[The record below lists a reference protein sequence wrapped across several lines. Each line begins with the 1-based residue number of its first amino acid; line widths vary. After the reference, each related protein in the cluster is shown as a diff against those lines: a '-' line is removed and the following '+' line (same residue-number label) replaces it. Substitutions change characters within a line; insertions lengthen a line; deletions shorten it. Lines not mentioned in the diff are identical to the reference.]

1 MTEHLS
7 GYQARDR
14 EIVDY
19 QMYSLGKTDL
29 WFRGPEIKNLEP
41 GKYFVCIGAAQ
52 TFGCF
57 CEKPF
62 PKLLQEEFDLPVLN
76 LGYGGAGPYFFL
88 KHQQLF
94 DYINAAKFVIVQV
107 MSGRSE
113 NNSLFDSGG
122 LEFLTRRSDGV
133 SLSADAAY
141 KEVLEGGDVWQKVP
155 FQVPFGKRYFRRIT
169 KIFGAKKT
177 KKLVAETRN
186 NWINNYQ
193 SLLNQITVPKI
204 LFWFSK
210 RQPAYKDRY
219 KSLGTLFN
227 EFPQLVNSTMVEQIK
242 VFSDD
247 YVECVSKRGIP
258 QPLFSRFTNE
268 PATVDPELDRKDL
281 GGKIWT
287 HNIYYPSPEMHVD
300 AAKVLAPICSRYLYK
315 AHIL

>member
-1 MTEHLS
+1 MSVTEHLS
-7 GYQARDR
+7 GYQKRDR

-29 WFRGPEIKNLEP
+29 WFRGPEIEYLEP
-41 GKYFVCIGAAQ
+41 GKYIACIGAAQ

-62 PKLLQEEFDLPVLN
+62 PKLLQKEFDLPVLN

-88 KHQQLF
+88 KHQPLL
-94 DYINAAKFVIVQV
+94 DYINTAKFVIIQV

-113 NNSLFDSGG
+113 SNSLFDSGG

-133 SLSADAAY
+133 RLGANAAY
-141 KEVLEGGDVWQKVP
+141 KEVLEGDVWQKVP
-155 FQVPFGKRYFRRIT
+155 FGKRYVRGIT

-177 KKLVAETRN
+177 KRLIAETRH

-193 SLLNQITVPKI
+193 SLLNQIAVPKI

-210 RQPAYKDRY
+210 RQPAYKDRF
-219 KSLGTLFN
+219 KRLGTLFN
-227 EFPQLVNSTMVEQIK
+227 EFPQLVNLSMVEQIK

-247 YVECVSKRGIP
+247 YIECVSKRGIP
-258 QPLFSRFTNE
+258 QPLISRFTNE
-268 PATVDPELDRKDL
+268 PTTINPELDRKDL

-300 AAKVLAPICSRYLYK
+300 AAKVLAPICSRYLC
-315 AHIL
+315 LQ